1 METLPSVWPR
11 VTWADADC
19 APPKSFA
26 VTLTVTAPMEEVIPQ
41 T

>member
-1 METLPSVWPR
+1 METLPSVWPQ

-19 APPKSFA
+19 APSKSFA
-26 VTLTVTAPMEEVIPQ
+26 VTLTVTASAEVMPQ